1 MNLIILPGKY
11 SIYRFHNDSAVPVW
25 INKSGFYSV
34 TRTSDELSVVALQN
48 ELISGEVLCNRDWRI
63 IKIEGPLDFSLVG
76 IIAEIATIVSKKKI
90 PIFTISTYD
99 MDYVLVKEN
108 DLDKAVG
115 AFEEDGYDVRY
126 EV

>member
-11 SIYRFHNDSAVPVW
+11 SIYRFHNDSVVPDW
-25 INKSGFYSV
+25 IDKSGFYSV

-99 MDYVLVKEN
+99 TDYVLVKEN